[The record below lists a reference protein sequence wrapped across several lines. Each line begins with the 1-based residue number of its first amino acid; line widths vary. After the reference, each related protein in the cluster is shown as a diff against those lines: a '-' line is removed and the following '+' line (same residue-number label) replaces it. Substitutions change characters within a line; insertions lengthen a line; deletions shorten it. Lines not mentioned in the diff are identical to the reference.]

1 MFMEKPSCI
10 KKLKQISETL
20 LSQTPIDECIND
32 IQSVLNMK
40 TTNDNE
46 KLFKIKE
53 ICVRYG
59 KRITKQL
66 E

>member
-20 LSQTPIDECIND
+20 LSQTPIDECISD
-32 IQSVLNMK
+32 IQVVLNMK

-46 KLFKIKE
+46 KLSKIKE